1 MVSREQILING
12 VPTRIHGSFERTV
25 QDEAG
30 QTVAEME
37 AVVIVRGRLPNKQ
50 FLQQISRETV
60 QLDYQDGQTP
70 VMMVTR
76 IVNHTAVASG
86 DGESTV
92 FRHDITF
99 RELPEHRSI
108 CARSASG

>member
-25 QDEAG
+25 QDESG

-60 QLDYQDGQTP
+60 QLEITGRSDAGHDGDP
-70 VMMVTR
+70 
-76 IVNHTAVASG
+76 G
-86 DGESTV
+86 DESHGG
-92 FRHDITF
+92 RQ
-99 RELPEHRSI
+99 RR
-108 CARSASG
+108 G